1 MNGTYHLDLEKL
13 NKSVE
18 TISGIE
24 DCISSRDLSEGFS
37 NLEHFFRDI
46 NFEHGNCLKYKE
58 DLELIF
64 SNIDQ
69 IKRKVSNLAD
79 ALITTTE
86 NYGDI
91 ESLNSNDI
99 KELTAAYGSTPASEN
114 LGNLMEKTNQFRKDL
129 ATDLNPP
136 TVGVPQ
142 TNNEQAT
149 TQDPNAY
156 VNNNNNN
163 NYNNFNNNQNVT
175 TIPQEEPME
184 EYTTKT
190 INTVP
195 IGIAIGAAGIVGSIG
210 AVVVNEKYGRK
221 NKNKE
226 LEEIDDDVVFASSD
240 TGNDDMFQTDEENLE
255 SYETPYKASREERE
269 ADRYY
274 GNEIILDEDD
284 EDSENNGNYYE

>member
-37 NLEHFFRDI
+37 ILENYFRDI

-58 DLELIF
+58 DIELILN
-64 SNIDQ
+64 NINQ

-91 ESLNSNDI
+91 ESIDSKDI
-99 KELTAAYGSTPASEN
+99 KELTSIYNNTPASEN
-114 LGNLMEKTNQFRKDL
+114 LGKLVDKANQFRKDL

-136 TVGVPQ
+136 TNNVGQQSNQQV
-142 TNNEQAT
+142 T
-149 TQDPNAY
+149 TQDSS
-156 VNNNNNN
+156 VGINNNNAYNQNN
-163 NYNNFNNNQNVT
+163 NVT
-175 TIPQEEPME
+175 TIPQEEPIE

-221 NKNKE
+221 TKGRQ
-226 LEEIDDDVVFASSD
+226 LEEIDDDDLEIDNSD
-240 TGNDDMFQTDEENLE
+240 NYYQSDEENAE
-255 SYETPYKASREERE
+255 FDAKPYMASRQQRE
-269 ADRYY
+269 ADKYY
-274 GNEIILDEDD
+274 GNDIILDEDD
-284 EDSENNGNYYE
+284 DLDSNNGNYYE